1 MKLWEK
7 IFICTLVV
15 FEAFFVPSSIY
26 LINSSFKSN
35 LQDEISSGIS
45 EEKRFSSLIQ
55 ANLTFFKIKRGKYD
69 VSYNLT
75 KEELDVFINTYLSDF
90 KDQKVYIDVIDEKG
104 NSVFNDLSNKLP
116 KKRPELDLNKNQL
129 KYILRDINGK
139 TYLFIVSK
147 LKHDNSYYKF
157 SYIKDV
163 SKIYDNRKYLLN
175 VLLKLNIFIIIILII
190 VMLILSKF
198 IVKPINVM
206 IKSTQ
211 KIAEGNFNERVSGVR
226 NDEIGQLSKNFNY
239 MADVIEDK
247 IKELKTSSED
257 KQRFIDDLT
266 HEIRTPLTSIIGYAD
281 FLRTAKYDEKT
292 LFSSLN
298 YIYDEGKR
306 LQKLSS
312 KLMQLT
318 ILRKE
323 KFEMREESI
332 ETLVF
337 RVKRAMLHK
346 LKDKNIKLKISA
358 DKFTHLMDIELI
370 TILVTN
376 LIDNAI
382 KASKSGDEICFNA
395 YKSSASNLI
404 LEVRDTGFGIPK
416 EDVQKVNE
424 PFYMVDKSRERAN
437 NGAGIGLALCN
448 EIAVLHKGKL
458 YIDSEPKR
466 GTNVRVII

>member
-1 MKLWEK
+1 
-7 IFICTLVV
+7 
-15 FEAFFVPSSIY
+15 
-26 LINSSFKSN
+26 
-35 LQDEISSGIS
+35 
-45 EEKRFSSLIQ
+45 
-55 ANLTFFKIKRGKYD
+55 
-69 VSYNLT
+69 
-75 KEELDVFINTYLSDF
+75 
-90 KDQKVYIDVIDEKG
+90 
-104 NSVFNDLSNKLP
+104 
-116 KKRPELDLNKNQL
+116 
-129 KYILRDINGK
+129 
-139 TYLFIVSK
+139 
-147 LKHDNSYYKF
+147 
-157 SYIKDV
+157 
-163 SKIYDNRKYLLN
+163 
-175 VLLKLNIFIIIILII
+175 
-190 VMLILSKF
+190 MLILSKF

-416 EDVQKVNE
+416 EDVQKVIE